1 MKDIIKVSLVI
12 IGTMIGAGFASGQEI
27 GLFFNRYG
35 IVGLVGIIV
44 SSILTGLIINKV
56 FSILQKKQIHT
67 YSELLALLSKNSKMN
82 KIIQIIILLFLLIS
96 FYIMVAG
103 FCAYFVQEWKIPIII
118 PAILMAVLC
127 YITFHKDI
135 QGVLSVNNILM
146 PLLILFVF
154 YLGSKNLH
162 FSVTFFTQKANLQIE
177 NTWIRGLFSSILYA
191 SYNSILL
198 IPILIELSPYMDTK
212 SKIKRISFNCSIVL
226 GVLGVLLYCLLLR
239 GNGYIQAVEL
249 PMLQIVK
256 EFGKIY
262 PWIYGLVIIAAIFT
276 SCISAGYGFLT
287 NIATTPKTYQKFA
300 ILLCTTAILIAPI
313 GFSNL
318 VTTTYPF
325 FGILGLV
332 QIFLLFKYN
341 VSN

>member
-27 GLFFNRYG
+27 QLFFNRYG
-35 IVGLVGIIV
+35 MIGIVGIFI
-44 SSILTGLIINKV
+44 SSILTGLIIYKV

-67 YSELLALLSKNSKMN
+67 YSELLTIISPNTKMN

-103 FCAYFVQEWKIPIII
+103 FCAYFTQEWKIPIFI
-118 PAILMAVLC
+118 PAVLMAVLC
-127 YITFHKDI
+127 YITFHKNI
-135 QGVLSVNNILM
+135 QGVLSVNNFLM

-154 YLGSKNLH
+154 YLGSKNTS
-162 FSVTFFTQKANLQIE
+162 FSIAFFTQKANLQIE
-177 NTWIRGLFSSILYA
+177 NTWISGLFSSILYA

-198 IPILIELSPYMDTK
+198 IPILIELSPYMNTK
-212 SKIKRISFNCSIVL
+212 KKIKRTSLSCSIIL
-226 GVLGVLLYCLLLR
+226 GTLGILLYCLLLR

-262 PWIYGLVIIAAIFT
+262 PWIYGFVIIAAIFT
-276 SCISAGYGFLT
+276 SCISAGYSFLT
-287 NIATTPKTYQKFA
+287 NIAKLPKTYQKLA
-300 ILLCTTAILIAPI
+300 ILLCATSILIAPI

-318 VTTTYPF
+318 VTTSYPF
-325 FGILGLV
+325 FGILGLA

-341 VSN
+341 N